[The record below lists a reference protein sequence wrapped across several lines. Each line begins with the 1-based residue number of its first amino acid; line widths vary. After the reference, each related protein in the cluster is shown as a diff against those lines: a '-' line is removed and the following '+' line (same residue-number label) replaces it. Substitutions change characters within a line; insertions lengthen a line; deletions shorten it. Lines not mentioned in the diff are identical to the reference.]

1 MADLINKKKNTTIA
15 NKDKDKDNI
24 KKNVGGG
31 KSKKVEQI

>member
-15 NKDKDKDNI
+15 NKDKDNI